1 MNNQT
6 LDMSQKYFM
15 ILGPWYQKKGSESNW
30 TGTDVDQ
37 TTNPNIDIKV
47 HTRT

>member
-15 ILGPWYQKKGSESNW
+15 ILGPWYQKKK
-30 TGTDVDQ
+30 DQ
-37 TTNPNIDIKV
+37 NLIGLEQMWIKPQ
-47 HTRT
+47 TPI